1 MNRIASTTNKII
13 TLPKR
18 ISKRFFMWFLVSAN
32 TPMNKIKSREIVADY
47 LSEGFDIVFSALF
60 VAVLLR
66 ATFVQAYYI
75 PSGSMLETLQIKDH
89 LIANRAAY
97 WFYPIKR
104 GDIIIF
110 KYPYDNRDFIKRVI
124 GLPGDK
130 IEITDGQLYRNGKKI
145 NEPYLREE
153 MYFDF
158 SPVIVPKNKLFVC
171 GDNRNN
177 SDDSRH
183 WGMLPIENVKAK
195 ALLIYWPPSRIRM
208 IKHFRYPEEVR

>member
-1 MNRIASTTNKII
+1 MNKIALYTNKII

-18 ISKRFFMWFLVSAN
+18 LSKVFFMWLLVSSN
-32 TPMNKIKSREIVADY
+32 TSKEKSLAREKVADY
-47 LSEGFDIVFSALF
+47 LSEGFDIIFSALF
-60 VAVLLR
+60 VAILLR
-66 ATFVQAYYI
+66 ATFIQAYYI

-97 WFYPIKR
+97 WFSPIRR
-104 GDIIIF
+104 GDIVIF

-158 SPVIVPKNKLFVC
+158 SPYIVPKGNLFVC

-183 WGMLPIENVKAK
+183 WGPLPIKNMKAK
-195 ALLIYWPPSRIRM
+195 ALLIYWPPKRIRM
-208 IKHFRYPEEVR
+208 IKHFRYKEEAK